1 MADQNEYDAVAS
13 EFLGARKQS
22 TEQNVKLNLSNA
34 FSINP
39 DEAASIQKDASK
51 LGVPVESAMSDP
63 TAIRKQSYFDSIDF
77 SGIVDKLPATTQ
89 FFSNQNNANI
99 AHDEVKGLTEIEKTA
114 QVLGTSGRSIARF
127 LADIPAGIYGVGEGI
142 AKTIAD
148 PLDWATGGN
157 APNRFRTWGNELE
170 QLRKSSTK
178 AGDMIQGEMP
188 KDPGVFERNLYNA
201 ARSFGDMLPGMAA
214 SIITKN
220 PYPALVSAGVV
231 QGGQSTS
238 ESLDEGVSPVKAL
251 TRGIIDAGW
260 EVMFEK
266 YGVDKLL
273 KDISLKSGFGKIL
286 LGQIVREVPG
296 ELATTLMQQIDEY
309 AITKPNASFNEFM
322 QQLGPA
328 ELDTAVSTVI
338 QTVMTAGLG
347 HGVNRV
353 KQKLDQANDAHQA
366 NSSFEVLTKLN
377 DLISANKV
385 KDRDIESFHTFMQSA
400 TQDSDVSHVYIEP
413 KVMVQAL
420 EAVGVN
426 QEQFAQEAP
435 AIYAQL
441 EQSMATNTD
450 LAISVADFAT
460 QLAGKDFSNSLISH
474 LKTDPN
480 GMSQVEAQQ
489 YMVEHGNDLKSEVE
503 KILGENSDMQE
514 FHASKDRVKQAI
526 LQNLNDST
534 EWPAIKNENDAE
546 LIATRTAVR
555 AAQLHITPEELFQKH
570 LLKVTGNS
578 AQESANRVV
587 LNQTKNKIAEILAT
601 PNSKDNSR
609 RVVPLAPVRNWLS
622 KAIKEHTGLDVSK
635 YHHQL
640 DSYAINHTLNNH
652 GDKAKEKSRGQVGIT
667 NEDLQMIPEIID
679 HPDSVILG
687 TKNKKGQDQV
697 FFVKQMPDGTA
708 LIVEE
713 IRTGEKTL
721 SVESMRKMAGTK
733 YAKDLIPSVLPN
745 VQNDTSAKPIV
756 IENPD
761 IGNSY
766 NQSNPIFYSGL
777 AKAVLTAKQAT
788 APAKD
793 WLPIINSLPGV
804 KKEEIEWSGI
814 KDYLTMQGKE
824 KLTKEQVAQFINE
837 NGVQLNEV
845 MLGNAE
851 IFNQD
856 NYDKLP
862 DDIMGLVD
870 QVDNGE
876 IDEKT
881 FGEMAYDIG
890 YKVNYDRDG
899 SVESIQKIGSGASA
913 PTKYGKWT
921 LPGGENYKEL
931 LITLPEQNGVTY
943 TNENVTAIEPQK
955 ALTSEEESEYKT
967 LMSKDIFE
975 MTDAEVKR
983 MGDLGSIYT
992 KIASDPD
999 RFWYFNAPEQVFQ
1012 IPKSKYKTEAE
1023 AKAYI
1028 LREKQ
1033 PEADP
1038 KSNYKSSHWDD
1049 LNVLAHIRF
1058 NDRTDS
1064 EGNKVLFVEEIQSD
1078 WHQAGRK
1085 KGYRG
1090 GSVELDSKYKWDE
1103 SAKTTLNITEDH
1115 QAWIAKDGSGNIV
1128 GYYISKE
1135 AAQEALSNRASSG
1148 SVPNAPLKDT
1158 KAWTALAIK
1167 RITRYAAEN
1176 GYDKVAFVNGEQ
1188 SAERYDLSKEID
1200 EVYYNITAKAF
1211 GAYKNGHAVMMKNDV
1226 EPVDLEDLIG
1236 KETAKKLLDAPIESP
1251 GQQGAENIKMQRLK
1265 GQELKVGGEG
1275 MINYYNK
1282 IVPQVVN
1289 DVLKKVGG
1297 GKIEPMEIGSE
1308 KKVTYDQ
1315 IQEAEKRRDFDEAE
1329 RLTHIM
1335 ERQELGHGDESI
1347 RGEIESLT
1355 QPGFT
1360 ITPEI
1365 RAAVMSGQTLFQP
1378 ARGQIAF
1385 GSDLAK
1391 SPSIITLL
1399 KSADLSTFL
1408 HESGHFFFESDIH
1421 LAAELNRTA
1430 NETGM
1435 AFMTEGEQ
1443 QIMSDVSKMLEW
1455 HGLQGTLNEQ
1465 LNQWYTLSDEER
1477 RSYHER
1483 TAESFER
1490 YLFEGKA
1497 PSIELQRIFQTFQ
1510 AWLMQA
1516 YKSIQ
1521 RFVENN
1527 PEAGKLNNE
1536 IRQVFDRMLATSEQI
1551 QLAQQGRSMMPLF
1564 SSADMAGMTEE
1575 EFAAYHNQDI
1585 ESTLQARDTLQARGL
1600 RDMQWLQNA
1609 RSKLIKKMQREHKA
1623 LREEVMIDARRQILS
1638 QPIYKAYSFLTN
1650 KMTRDDKIVQAPLPK
1665 SDKSKVTPQV
1675 DSMFTAIAK
1684 LGGLKRDEIDKLMGL
1699 DPKMKSPMPG
1709 FGKYVFKRTGGVP
1722 LDTMGEYLAGYGYLP
1737 VDEHGKFDT
1746 RDLEDKLDEELRGN
1760 PQYSIEVDDRVL
1772 RGADK
1777 AGLGVDITG
1786 LGAGRLDLGELTG
1799 EFSPE
1804 IIAQLEALK
1813 MVSKN
1818 GIAPDFVA
1826 EQFELGSADEMIRSL
1841 LTTPSPKEAINALTD
1856 QMMIE
1861 RYGDLNS
1868 PEALDKAADE
1878 AIHNEARAKFIAT
1891 ELNALNKAMG
1901 KPKVLTSAA
1910 KDFAQAMIDRLI
1922 LRNLR
1927 PGQYSASEVRAAKAA
1942 EKAMREG
1949 NLEVAAAEKRN
1960 QIVNG
1965 YATKAVYAAQKEVAQ
1980 IRKFF
1985 TQVLGGKDEEIA
1997 KYRDMD
2003 MVNAARAILAP
2014 LGYGGKATVAIDY
2027 LSRVKSYDPA
2037 LHEVLISSVN
2047 AAQLVAKPID
2057 DLTVSQLRD
2066 IKDEVEALW
2075 HLSRRGKQMEI
2086 DGDLIDRQEAAEAL
2100 VTRMQEIGLPENMP
2114 GVTSAITEQ
2123 EVRKS
2128 RIQQFKAFLRR
2139 VESWV
2144 DLKDGMNKMGAFR
2157 KYVFTPIKD
2166 AANLY
2171 RQEKLEYITKFR
2183 AAFEGIAKTMEK
2195 GQIFASELNYT
2206 FGKDSG
2212 GVAMNEIMHAI
2223 LHRGNDSNF
2232 RKLLLGRGW
2241 ATLLDDGSMDTT
2253 RWDAFEKRMQKE
2265 GKLTKAH
2272 YDFAQNIWDLL
2283 EEMRPGAQKAH
2294 RDAYGRY
2301 FAEVTATPFINAFGS
2316 YRGGYVPA
2324 KVDSR
2329 IVKDMELKKLIE
2341 EGKDGM
2347 MFAFPSTNKGFTK
2360 SRVEYNRPL
2369 MLDLRTIAQHID
2381 QVLLFTHMEN
2391 PSRDV
2396 AKLIGMPEVSEPLN
2410 QQDPEAINS
2419 MLTPWLTRSAKQLV
2433 TTPVAGAGPWMRLF
2447 TFLRARTSMAAMFA
2461 NVSNTVQQIT
2471 GFTLAGLKVSGGSM
2485 VSSAAKYMAN
2495 PKQMSEDVSELS
2507 MYMAHR
2513 MDNQVSAMMGDI
2525 QEILLNPSLFEKT
2538 QEWTKKHTFFMQ
2550 SAVDNV
2556 MGTIIWSAAYNEA
2569 VADGHGS
2576 DDAVKIADGIVRSTQ
2591 GSSLPEDV
2599 SRIETGNAFVR
2610 MFTLFAGYF
2619 NMQANLLGT
2628 EFAKIAQEMGMRKGM
2643 GRGFYVMLMGFAA
2656 PAIVSE
2662 MIAQAFR
2669 GGPDDDDKDG
2679 EYLDDWLMSVLVW
2692 GQIRYATAFIPG
2704 GNALNSTITRFN
2716 SNPMDDRVSLS
2727 PVVNILEASASVPS
2741 DLLKLSEGKG
2751 NEQKTI
2757 RDVASLISLTV
2768 GLPANILA
2776 RPLGYLAGIDQGKTK
2791 PTSDADMV
2799 RGLITGTASP
2809 PSKQR

>member
-34 FSINP
+34 FSVNP

-63 TAIRKQSYFDSIDF
+63 AAIRKQSYFDSIDF

-99 AHDEVKGLTEIEKTA
+99 AHDEVKGLTDIEKTA

-127 LADIPAGIYGVGEGI
+127 LADIPAGIFGVGEGI

-220 PYPALVSAGVV
+220 PYPALVSAGIV

-273 KDISLKSGFGKIL
+273 KDISLNSGFGKIL

-420 EAVGVN
+420 ESVGVN
-426 QEQFAQEAP
+426 QEQFAKEAP

-450 LAISVADFAT
+450 LAIPVADFAT

-489 YMVEHGNDLKSEVE
+489 YMAEHGNELKSEVE
-503 KILGENSDMQE
+503 RILGENSNMQE
-514 FHASKDRVKQAI
+514 FHASKDRVKQSV
-526 LQNLNDST
+526 LQNLNEST

-555 AAQLHITPEELFQKH
+555 AAQLHMTPEELFQKH

-578 AQESANRVV
+578 AESSNGNVV
-587 LNQTKNKIAEILAT
+587 LNQKHHVALDTSILDVPDQSTKSLKKAAAEYAKKNFANSVVKNESDGQDIIISNQGIKHGASGTGSKLSALALSALDQIISRAKYTHSEQDNKNRNTIKEVRFYETTVNLGDEKAKLKIVVRVANDGNRYYDHYEIENPAGQSGKLTFKQDSLQPFTGLLSKEDIASLKRLEPKSKTYAQEGNKTLVAIHNMDADNVRYVSGLGGIPAPSIGITNVDT
-601 PNSKDNSR
+601 PFSGFGGISLIGHKGLIDPAKGVPVFSSNAYSARFPRPIWKKVSTKAAEKLNDAMRSAYKLVDDKSFSNLWDELVNHPDRDKALYTFSNSNGARVAYLESQGKQYTAPTTGKHIEFKWSSDPAFIEVFKRVAQKIDDMSYQERDNSPEMKELTEAASQAVDR
-609 RVVPLAPVRNWLS
+609 FIQNDKNYSTYAQELGAEYARKMLTSTFGVSGEWINGDKSIPIVVREKLAKDIKNLGQQEIDTS
-622 KAIKEHTGLDVSK
+622 KAREELLKLVPEDDAGFIKF
-635 YHHQL
+635 
-640 DSYAINHTLNNH
+640 
-652 GDKAKEKSRGQVGIT
+652 AKEKVADIFAEPKIKVGNKQVDMT
-667 NEDLQMIPEIID
+667 LDN
-679 HPDSVILG
+679 
-687 TKNKKGQDQV
+687 
-697 FFVKQMPDGTA
+697 
-708 LIVEE
+708 IVEAMTSSSKVKGKENTLTFGGGKLSSAMSKQFQTLDE
-713 IRTGEKTL
+713 IKDNRNKIVSSEKEKESIAQTDKILDDYRTLAVEFYGETNWRGEIDTWNGLDAAMKVLADAHKRGGGEKSIQAAL
-721 SVESMRKMAGTK
+721 RSNGFKDASASVVAKARDAILAMRDASTDYFEAKPQRAVMLDEFRGAAVPEGTPQDVLNILK
-733 YAKDLIPSVLPN
+733 GSGLEVRTYKGEDQQKVVASQLAKDL
-745 VQNDTSAKPIV
+745 
-756 IENPD
+756 
-761 IGNSY
+761 
-766 NQSNPIFYSGL
+766 
-777 AKAVLTAKQAT
+777 
-788 APAKD
+788 
-793 WLPIINSLPGV
+793 
-804 KKEEIEWSGI
+804 
-814 KDYLTMQGKE
+814 
-824 KLTKEQVAQFINE
+824 
-837 NGVQLNEV
+837 
-845 MLGNAE
+845 
-851 IFNQD
+851 
-856 NYDKLP
+856 
-862 DDIMGLVD
+862 D
-870 QVDNGE
+870 Q
-876 IDEKT
+876 
-881 FGEMAYDIG
+881 
-890 YKVNYDRDG
+890 
-899 SVESIQKIGSGASA
+899 
-913 PTKYGKWT
+913 
-921 LPGGENYKEL
+921 
-931 LITLPEQNGVTY
+931 
-943 TNENVTAIEPQK
+943 
-955 ALTSEEESEYKT
+955 
-967 LMSKDIFE
+967 
-975 MTDAEVKR
+975 TD
-983 MGDLGSIYT
+983 
-992 KIASDPD
+992 
-999 RFWYFNAPEQVFQ
+999 
-1012 IPKSKYKTEAE
+1012 
-1023 AKAYI
+1023 
-1028 LREKQ
+1028 
-1033 PEADP
+1033 
-1038 KSNYKSSHWDD
+1038 
-1049 LNVLAHIRF
+1049 
-1058 NDRTDS
+1058 
-1064 EGNKVLFVEEIQSD
+1064 
-1078 WHQAGRK
+1078 
-1085 KGYRG
+1085 
-1090 GSVELDSKYKWDE
+1090 
-1103 SAKTTLNITEDH
+1103 
-1115 QAWIAKDGSGNIV
+1115 GNI
-1128 GYYISKE
+1128 
-1135 AAQEALSNRASSG
+1135 
-1148 SVPNAPLKDT
+1148 
-1158 KAWTALAIK
+1158 
-1167 RITRYAAEN
+1167 
-1176 GYDKVAFVNGEQ
+1176 
-1188 SAERYDLSKEID
+1188 
-1200 EVYYNITAKAF
+1200 
-1211 GAYKNGHAVMMKNDV
+1211 
-1226 EPVDLEDLIG
+1226 
-1236 KETAKKLLDAPIESP
+1236 
-1251 GQQGAENIKMQRLK
+1251 
-1265 GQELKVGGEG
+1265 
-1275 MINYYNK
+1275 
-1282 IVPQVVN
+1282 
-1289 DVLKKVGG
+1289 
-1297 GKIEPMEIGSE
+1297 
-1308 KKVTYDQ
+1308 
-1315 IQEAEKRRDFDEAE
+1315 
-1329 RLTHIM
+1329 
-1335 ERQELGHGDESI
+1335 
-1347 RGEIESLT
+1347 
-1355 QPGFT
+1355 
-1360 ITPEI
+1360 
-1365 RAAVMSGQTLFQP
+1365 LFQP

-1385 GSDLAK
+1385 GSDLEK

-1521 RFVENN
+1521 RFVESN
-1527 PEAGKLNNE
+1527 PEAGQLNNE

-1551 QLAQQGRSMMPLF
+1551 QLAEQGRSMMPLF

-1575 EFAAYHNQDI
+1575 EFAAYHNQDM

-1600 RDMQWLQNA
+1600 RDMQWLNNA

-1623 LREEVMIDARRQILS
+1623 LREEVMIDARRQILT

-1650 KMTRDDKIVQAPLPK
+1650 KMTKDDKIVQAPLPK

-1684 LGGLKRDEIDKLMGL
+1684 LGGLKRDEIDELMGL
-1699 DPKMKSPMPG
+1699 DPKMKSPIPG

-1804 IIAQLEALK
+1804 IIAQLETLK

-1868 PEALDKAADE
+1868 PEALAKAADE
-1878 AIHNEARAKFIAT
+1878 AIHNEARAKFVAT

-2014 LGYGGKATVAIDY
+2014 LGYGGKATAAIDY

-2114 GVTSAITEQ
+2114 GLTSAITEQ

-2183 AAFEGIAKTMEK
+2183 AAFEEIAKTMEK
-2195 GQIFASELNYT
+2195 GQIHAGELNYT

-2241 ATLLDDGSMDTT
+2241 ATLQDDGSMDTT

-2283 EEMRPGAQKAH
+2283 EEMKPGAQKAH

-2347 MFAFPSTNKGFTK
+2347 MFAFPGTNKGFTK
-2360 SRVEYNRPL
+2360 SRVEYNKPL
-2369 MLDLRTIAQHID
+2369 MLDLRTLAQHID
-2381 QVLLFTHMEN
+2381 QVLLFTHLEN
-2391 PSRDV
+2391 PARDV

-2433 TTPVAGAGPWMRLF
+2433 TTPVAGAGGLMRF
-2447 TFLRARTSMAAMFA
+2447 FSVLRSRTSMAAMFA
-2461 NVSNTVQQIT
+2461 NVSNTAQQIT
-2471 GFTLAGLKVSGGSM
+2471 GFTLAGVKVGIGSM
-2485 VSSAAKYMAN
+2485 MSSSAQYISN
-2495 PKQMSEDVSELS
+2495 PKQMTEDVGELS

-2513 MDNQVSAMMGDI
+2513 MDNQVSAMLGDI
-2525 QEILLNPSLFEKT
+2525 QEILLNPSLFEKS

-2556 MGTIIWSAAYNEA
+2556 MGTIIWNAAYNEA
-2569 VADGHGS
+2569 VEDGHGL

-2599 SRIETGNAFVR
+2599 SRMETGNAFVR

-2662 MIAQAFR
+2662 LIAQAFR

-2679 EYLDDWLMSVLVW
+2679 SYLDDWLMAVLVYGPMRTASAFVPG
-2692 GQIRYATAFIPG
+2692 GQIVNSAVAKLNHNPADDKMSITPV
-2704 GNALNSTITRFN
+2704 LNSLDALT
-2716 SNPMDDRVSLS
+2716 
-2727 PVVNILEASASVPS
+2727 NIPI
-2741 DLLKLSEGKG
+2741 DLWKAEQGKA
-2751 NEQKTI
+2751 NAQKTI
-2757 RDVASLISLTV
+2757 RDIATVISVTV

-2776 RPLGYLAGIDQGKTK
+2776 RPIGYVAGIDQGKTK

>member
-13 EFLGARKQS
+13 DFLGARKQQ
-22 TEQNVKLNLSNA
+22 TEQNVKLNISNA
-34 FSINP
+34 LSVNP
-39 DEAASIQKDASK
+39 DQAASIQKDANK
-51 LGVPVESAMSDP
+51 LGVPVESAMANPDS
-63 TAIRKQSYFDSIDF
+63 IRKQSYFDSIDF
-77 SGIVDKLPATTQ
+77 SGIVDKLPATSQ

-99 AHDEVKGLTEIEKTA
+99 AHDEVKGLTEIEKAA
-114 QVLGTSGRSIARF
+114 QTLGTTVRSLGRFA
-127 LADIPAGIYGVGEGI
+127 ADLPAGVYAIGEGI

-170 QLRKSSTK
+170 KLRKMSTQ
-178 AGDMIQGEMP
+178 AGDMIQGDLP
-188 KDPGVFERNLYNA
+188 KDPGLFERNLYNA
-201 ARSFGDMLPGMAA
+201 ARSFGDQFPALVA
-214 SIITKN
+214 SIATKN
-220 PYPALVSAGVV
+220 PMPVLVSAGIL
-231 QGGQSTS
+231 QAGQSIS
-238 ESLDEGVSPVKAL
+238 ESLDAGVAPIKAL

-273 KDISLKSGFGKIL
+273 KDISLKSGFGKML
-286 LGQIVREVPG
+286 LGQIIREVPG

-309 AITKPNASFNEFM
+309 AITKPQASFNEFM

-347 HGVNRV
+347 HGVNRFN
-353 KQKLDQANDAHQA
+353 QKLDKANDAHQA
-366 NSSFEVLTKLN
+366 NSSFEVLSKLN

-385 KDRDIESFHTFMQSA
+385 KDRDIESFYTFMQSA
-400 TQDSDVSHVYIEP
+400 TQDSEVSHVYIEP
-413 KVMVQAL
+413 KVML
-420 EAVGVN
+420 ESLDAAGVTK
-426 QEQFAQEAP
+426 EQFAKEAP
-435 AIYAQL
+435 AIYSQL
-441 EQSMATNTD
+441 KQSIASNTD
-450 LAISVADFAT
+450 LAIPVADFAT
-460 QLAGKDFSNSLISH
+460 QLAGKDFTNSLIGH
-474 LKTDPN
+474 LRTDPN
-480 GMSQVEAQQ
+480 GMSQVEAEK
-489 YMVEHGNDLKSEVE
+489 YMAEHGNELKSEVE
-503 KILGENSDMQE
+503 NILGENSNMNE
-514 FHASKDRVKQAI
+514 FHASKDRVKQAV
-526 LQNLNDST
+526 LQNLNEST

-555 AAQLHITPEELFQKH
+555 AAQLHMTPEELFQKH
-570 LLKVTGNS
+570 LLQVSSTS
-578 AQESANRVV
+578 AQQSANSVV
-587 LNQTKNKIAEILAT
+587 LNQAKNKIAEILAT
-601 PNSKDNSR
+601 PNSKDNSK
-609 RVVPLAPVRNWLS
+609 RVVPIAPVRNWLS
-622 KAIKEHTGLDVSK
+622 NAIKEHTGKDVSK

-640 DSYAINHTLNNH
+640 DSYAINHTIKNH
-652 GDKAKEKSRGQVGIT
+652 GNKSKEKSRGQVGIT

-745 VQNDTSAKPIV
+745 VRNDTSAKPIV

-761 IGNSY
+761 TGNSY
-766 NQSNPIFYSGL
+766 NQSGIDQTETPEFKKWSHDLPVIEMGKSHDFKSGEGVVVQVLHGTTSDFDTFDQSKANIESDLGGGFYFTNTEDDVGTNYAGL
-777 AKAVLTAKQAT
+777 GPDLTAK
-788 APAKD
+788 
-793 WLPIINSLPGV
+793 
-804 KKEEIEWSGI
+804 
-814 KDYLTMQGKE
+814 
-824 KLTKEQVAQFINE
+824 
-837 NGVQLNEV
+837 VQLLAERIASNTDREYDDPAV
-845 MLGNAE
+845 VKEAQEQFMQHEGMTMPVFVRFDNPVVLGGSNPT
-851 IFNQD
+851 FLTYSST
-856 NYDKLP
+856 YDEEY
-862 DDIMGLVD
+862 DDYSEPEGTLVD
-870 QVDNGE
+870 VMDAL
-876 IDEKT
+876 EKVANRSEYDSADAREAISAIYEKAMDYEGLSAED
-881 FGEMAYDIG
+881 FIKIASESEGLAYATD
-890 YKVNYDRDG
+890 
-899 SVESIQKIGSGASA
+899 
-913 PTKYGKWT
+913 
-921 LPGGENYKEL
+921 
-931 LITLPEQNGVTY
+931 QNGVMA
-943 TNENVTAIEPQK
+943 NKEIIRLA
-955 ALTSEEESEYKT
+955 
-967 LMSKDIFE
+967 FE
-975 MTDAEVKR
+975 MAGFDGFIDQTVNEKFGDARRTGKSMEGVNADTTHFIAFESTQIKS
-983 MGDLGSIYT
+983 SIGNNGQFSE
-992 KIASDPD
+992 SDP
-999 RFWYFNAPEQVFQ
+999 N
-1012 IPKSKYKTEAE
+1012 
-1023 AKAYI
+1023 I
-1028 LREKQ
+1028 L
-1033 PEADP
+1033 
-1038 KSNYKSSHWDD
+1038 H
-1049 LNVLAHIRF
+1049 
-1058 NDRTDS
+1058 
-1064 EGNKVLFVEEIQSD
+1064 
-1078 WHQAGRK
+1078 
-1085 KGYRG
+1085 
-1090 GSVELDSKYKWDE
+1090 
-1103 SAKTTLNITEDH
+1103 
-1115 QAWIAKDGSGNIV
+1115 
-1128 GYYISKE
+1128 
-1135 AAQEALSNRASSG
+1135 
-1148 SVPNAPLKDT
+1148 
-1158 KAWTALAIK
+1158 
-1167 RITRYAAEN
+1167 
-1176 GYDKVAFVNGEQ
+1176 
-1188 SAERYDLSKEID
+1188 
-1200 EVYYNITAKAF
+1200 
-1211 GAYKNGHAVMMKNDV
+1211 
-1226 EPVDLEDLIG
+1226 
-1236 KETAKKLLDAPIESP
+1236 
-1251 GQQGAENIKMQRLK
+1251 
-1265 GQELKVGGEG
+1265 
-1275 MINYYNK
+1275 
-1282 IVPQVVN
+1282 
-1289 DVLKKVGG
+1289 
-1297 GKIEPMEIGSE
+1297 
-1308 KKVTYDQ
+1308 
-1315 IQEAEKRRDFDEAE
+1315 
-1329 RLTHIM
+1329 
-1335 ERQELGHGDESI
+1335 
-1347 RGEIESLT
+1347 
-1355 QPGFT
+1355 
-1360 ITPEI
+1360 
-1365 RAAVMSGQTLFQP
+1365 QP

-1385 GSDLAK
+1385 GSDLSK

-1435 AFMTEGEQ
+1435 AFMTDGEQ

-1465 LNQWYTLSDEER
+1465 LNQWYTLSPEEK

-1521 RFVENN
+1521 RFVESN
-1527 PEAGKLNNE
+1527 PEAGQLNNE

-1551 QLAQQGRSMMPLF
+1551 QLAEQSRSMMPLF

-1609 RSKLIKKMQREHKA
+1609 RSKLIKKMQNEHKG
-1623 LREEVMIDARRQILS
+1623 LREEVMIDARRQILTK
-1638 QPIYKAYSFLTN
+1638 PIYQAYSFLTN
-1650 KMTRDDKIVQAPLPK
+1650 RMTKDDKVVKAPLPK
-1665 SDKSKVTPQV
+1665 SEKGKVTPQV
-1675 DSMFTAIAK
+1675 DSMLTAIAK
-1684 LGGLKRDEIDKLMGL
+1684 LGGLKRDEISALMGI
-1699 DPKMKSPMPG
+1699 DTKMKNPMPA
-1709 FGKYVFKRTGGVP
+1709 FGKYVFRNEGALS
-1722 LDTMGEYLAGYGYLP
+1722 LDSMGELLAQYGYLP
-1737 VDEHGKFDT
+1737 TDEHGKFDT
-1746 RDLEDKLDEELRGN
+1746 RDLEDKLDAEFRGD
-1760 PQYSIEVDDRVL
+1760 PQYSIEVDDRIL

-1826 EQFELGSADEMIRSL
+1826 EQFGLGSADEMVRSL
-1841 LTTPSPKEAINALTD
+1841 ITIPSTKDAINSLTD

-1861 RYGDLNS
+1861 RYGDISS
-1868 PEALDKAADE
+1868 PEALAKAADE
-1878 AIHNEARAKFIAT
+1878 AIHNDARAKFIAT
-1891 ELNALNKAMG
+1891 ELNALNKAIG

-1927 PGQYSASEVRAAKAA
+1927 PGQYSASEIRAGKAA

-1960 QIVNG
+1960 QIINN

-1985 TQVLGGKDEEIA
+1985 SQILGGKDEDIA

-2014 LGYGGKATVAIDY
+2014 LGYGGKATAAIDY

-2057 DLTVSQLRD
+2057 DLTVEELRN
-2066 IKDEVEALW
+2066 IKEEVEALW

-2100 VTRMQEIGLPENMP
+2100 VSRMQEIGLPENMP

-2128 RIQQFKAFLRR
+2128 RLQQFKAFLRR

-2144 DLKDGMNKMGAFR
+2144 DLKDGTNKMGAFR
-2157 KYVFTPIKD
+2157 KYVFSPIKD

-2241 ATLLDDGSMDTT
+2241 ATLFDDGSLDTT

-2272 YDFAQNIWDLL
+2272 YDFAQSIWDLL
-2283 EEMRPGAQKAH
+2283 EEMKPGAQKAH

-2301 FAEVTATPFINAFGS
+2301 FAEVTATSFNTPFGM

-2433 TTPVAGAGPWMRLF
+2433 TTPVAGAGGLMRF
-2447 TFLRARTSMAAMFA
+2447 FSVLRSRTSMAAMFA
-2461 NVSNTVQQIT
+2461 NISNTAQQIT
-2471 GFTLAGLKVSGGSM
+2471 GFTLAGVKVGTGSM
-2485 VSSAAKYMAN
+2485 LSSAAQYISN
-2495 PKQMSEDVSELS
+2495 PKQMTEDVGELS

-2513 MDNQVSAMMGDI
+2513 MDNQVSAMLGDI
-2525 QEILLNPSLFEKT
+2525 QEILLNPSLFEKS

-2556 MGTIIWSAAYNEA
+2556 MGTIIWQAAFNEA
-2569 VADGHGS
+2569 IEDGHQS
-2576 DDAVKIADGIVRSTQ
+2576 DDSVKIADGIVRQTQ
-2591 GSSLPEDV
+2591 GSSLPEDI
-2599 SRIETGNAFVR
+2599 SRMETGNAFVR

-2679 EYLDDWLMSVLVW
+2679 EYLDDWLMAVLVY
-2692 GQIRYATAFIPG
+2692 GPIKTATAFVPG
-2704 GNALNSTITRFN
+2704 G
-2716 SNPMDDRVSLS
+2716 
-2727 PVVNILEASASVPS
+2727 
-2741 DLLKLSEGKG
+2741 
-2751 NEQKTI
+2751 
-2757 RDVASLISLTV
+2757 SLINSAVAKFNHNPADDKMSITPVMNSLDALASIPVDLWKAEQGKANAQKIVRDISTVIAVTV
-2768 GLPANILA
+2768 GLPANIVA
-2776 RPLGYLAGIDQGKTK
+2776 RPLGYLAGVDQGKIS
-2791 PTSDADMV
+2791 PTSDLDMA
-2799 RGLITGTASP
+2799 RGLITGAASP
-2809 PSKQR
+2809 ESKKR